1 MLEFFIAL
9 AVVIFSFIWLYREM
23 PKESPH
29 FKMLFFGMALFSMVV
44 MVFSLFTIEDI
55 TTTSVYSSNGSYLG
69 IEVVNQTSS
78 SAIKSTALV
87 ITQVLMYMISIILFV
102 ITLMWLHGT
111 YKDIVKRKKDKTDI
125 FINQGI

>member
-9 AVVIFSFIWLYREM
+9 AVIIFSFIILYREM

-69 IEVVNQTSS
+69 VEVVNQTSS

-87 ITQVLMYMISIILFV
+87 ISQVLMYMIAIILFI
-102 ITLMWLHGT
+102 ITLMWVYGT
-111 YKDIVKRKKDKTDI
+111 YKDIVKKKKDKTDI
-125 FINQGI
+125 FENQGI